1 MVMRV
6 FVAGGTGVIGRRLVP
21 QLAAL
26 LLASAGLVGCGSEDG
41 AAEAPTRSVA
51 ATCLNDDEVRTGAV
65 EFTTSAGEELEGY
78 QQGTGDTGV
87 VLAHQSDG
95 NLCQWKAY
103 ASTLARQ
110 GYRTLIF
117 TFKDALDQDVVAA
130 VEQIRRAGAKRVILI
145 GASMG
150 GTASVVA
157 AADATLFVDGLI
169 VLSAP
174 TGYQNIDALAEAPKL
189 TMPLLLIAGD
199 QDALYSE
206 QARKLRDAA
215 TKAPERKLLVV
226 KSAGHGVDL
235 VSGDVQQA
243 IEDFLRAHA
252 TP

>member
-1 MVMRV
+1 MRSRRRIGSAR
-6 FVAGGTGVIGRRLVP
+6 AGATRLT
-21 QLAAL
+21 LAL
-26 LLASAGLVGCGSEDG
+26 LLASAGLVGCGGEDG
-41 AAEAPTRSVA
+41 EAEAPTRNVA
-51 ATCLNDDEVRTGAV
+51 ATCLNDDEVRAGAV

-103 ASTLARQ
+103 AATLARQ
-110 GYRTLIF
+110 GYSTLIF

-150 GTASVVA
+150 GTASVVG
-157 AADATLFVDGLI
+157 AADATPPVDGLI

-174 TGYQNIDALAEAPKL
+174 TGYQNIDALAAAPKL

-199 QDALYSE
+199 QDALYRE
-206 QARKLRDAA
+206 LARKLHDAA

-235 VSGDVQQA
+235 VSGEVQQA